1 MPFKSKAQQRFM
13 FAAEARGELPK
24 GKALEWAHETKNIKK
39 LPEHKMNKTAEQI
52 ADALIEKLAMPRWE
66 QMARKT
72 PGLLEGAHP
81 DLGHMRKILE
91 AKNEVNAAKFVTP
104 KEQHKEVS
112 KKLLDVQHPTPKTTE
127 WSDTGRKYYKEKSG
141 LGLNRFYHYPTLG
154 KGGGTQINDLANPSH
169 HAMQL
174 EYQGLKPELYE
185 GATRGDV
192 LKSILKRDK
201 PITPEFDDWKASYK
215 EQQLLDKLHKAFPK
229 RTTPLPG

>member
-1 MPFKSKAQQRFM
+1 
-13 FAAEARGELPK
+13 
-24 GKALEWAHETKNIKK
+24 
-39 LPEHKMNKTAEQI
+39 MNKTAEQI

-66 QMARKT
+66 QMARET

-91 AKNEVNAAKFVTP
+91 AKNEINAAKFVTP

-112 KKLLDVQHPTPKTTE
+112 KKLLDVQHPTPETNT
-127 WSDTGRKYYKEKSG
+127 WSDTGRKFYKEKSD
-141 LGLNRFYHYPTLG
+141 LALSRFHHYPNSG
-154 KGGGTQINDLANPSH
+154 KGGGTWVDDLANPTH
-169 HAMQL
+169 YAMKL
-174 EYQGLKPELYE
+174 RYEGLKPELYE

-201 PITPEFDDWKASYK
+201 PITPTFDDWRANHN
-215 EQQLLDKLHKAFPK
+215 EEQLLAKMHQAFPK